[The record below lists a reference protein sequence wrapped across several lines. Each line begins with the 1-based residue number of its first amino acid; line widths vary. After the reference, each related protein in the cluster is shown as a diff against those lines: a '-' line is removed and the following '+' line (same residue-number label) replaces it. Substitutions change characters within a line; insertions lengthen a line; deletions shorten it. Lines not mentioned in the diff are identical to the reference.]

1 MIKMKEVKLIS
12 STDNILIG
20 QICNIL
26 KENNIPFEKRTDG
39 SGEYLNIAMGQSNQE
54 TSIIINE
61 EEFDRASELIEV
73 FSSNEVEESEEDKKA
88 NEENQKDVEKY
99 KKMRRNGIIILFF
112 IQIVICIISVIV
124 ASIMG

>member
-1 MIKMKEVKLIS
+1 MKEVKLIS

-26 KENNIPFEKRTDG
+26 KENNIPFEKRTEG

-54 TSIIINE
+54 INIIINE
-61 EEFDRASELIEV
+61 EDFDKASELIKV

-88 NEENQKDVEKY
+88 NKENQEDIEKY
-99 KKMRRNGIIILFF
+99 KKMRKFGIIAF
-112 IQIVICIISVIV
+112 IFIPIIICIICMIV
-124 ASIMG
+124 ASIMY